1 MRLTAYPH
9 FLPTICLLALGL
21 AVAPARGQVET
32 AAQRAQQDAYRVRA
46 ARFLRGRTVAPAVG
60 QPGPEITTALA
71 LAGARTQHAAMVKT
85 GTEARVAH
93 PRLNGLNAGW
103 QAVGPNQIASLAY
116 GNVTGRLTSI
126 AIDPADATGNT
137 VYVGSTGGGVWK
149 STNAAGPAGSV
160 TFLPLTDTLP
170 VFSANAGTSAVPSL
184 STGALSI
191 QPGGGVGEVLLAG
204 TGDPNDATDSY
215 YGSGILRSADGG
227 STWTLVQESHDGV
240 AGNHSFLGLGTA
252 GFAWSGA
259 TAGLVVAAMSQA
271 VEGSLVNAAD
281 ATNSVM
287 GLYFSNDA
295 GVTWQM
301 ATVRDGSQTVQTPLP
316 SGENNGGNAATAVV
330 WNPLRRSFYAAV
342 RFHGIYQSTDGMN
355 WTRLP
360 AQPGAG
366 LTTAACP
373 TNPGMTGS
381 TTCPLFRSAL
391 AVQPVSGDLFALTV
405 DVNNVDQGL
414 WQDSCGASNGSC
426 TNASVTFATQIPAG
440 AMERGSGSQVIAQGD
455 YDLSLAAV
463 PAAAGDGANT
473 LLYAGTID
481 LFRCGFA
488 NGNGAACLLRNTT
501 NALNGCAAPAQVA
514 PAQHAIGVL
523 ALAAPLVYLGN
534 DGGLWRSSDGVA
546 ETGSVCSAG
555 DASHF
560 QNLNASLG
568 SLAEAVSLA
577 MHPSDADTLLLGV
590 GANGTA
596 LTAAA
601 SGFLPWTQVA
611 SGEGGYVAIDPV
623 TPANLYVSTGPGVS
637 VKFCSKGGSCTTADF
652 AGTPTIGAAQVGDD
666 ASLVDP
672 PFLLDPETPTSLVVG
687 TCRVWRGPAQD
698 GSSWSGANQ
707 LAQPFG
713 GPSNAV
719 CSATTNPVVRSLA
732 AGGPLSNAAAVQ
744 NAGSTVLYAGLAG
757 SLDGGGSLGGHL
769 FATTAGAT
777 AGPATAWTD
786 TAGTNV
792 TNDVASGHV
801 FNPGGFDLSSV
812 AADPHD
818 ATGKTVYATVMGFA
832 GNGVNAPHVYRSV
845 NGGTSW
851 TNISSNLPNAPANSV
866 VVDPND
872 ANTLYV
878 ALDTGV
884 YVTSQVATCTAA
896 NCWSVFG
903 ASLPNAPVIDLVA
916 SPGVPTGD
924 GRVGELRAATYGRGV
939 WQIPLL
945 TALNPLQPILSV
957 HPAALTFSAQEVA
970 TQSPAQTVTVTNSGD
985 APLTLSSITTT
996 GDFNETDGCTGA
1008 GSNVIGVGATCS
1020 VQVSFLPTLT
1030 GARTGVLTVFG
1041 NSRGGQATVTLNG
1054 AATAPGVIVLNPASV
1069 AFPATNIGAR
1079 SAPINI
1085 TISNT
1090 GGTTVALQT
1099 PLLGGADAGDFKTS
1113 ANSCGTSLPAQTGC
1127 TVSIVFQPL
1136 AAGARAASFSIS
1148 DDAGT
1153 QMAALSG
1160 TGTAPATDALSP
1172 PSLVFAAQV
1181 LNTTSGAQLV
1191 TLSNAGDVALT
1202 LISAQ
1207 VTSGDFTAV
1216 NSCGNSLNP
1225 RSTCTISVAYVPKAV
1240 GAETGVLTVADQFRS
1255 QAVALAGT
1263 GLAPAGV
1270 SLSPFAGLTFPVTG
1284 VGMTTDPQTVT
1295 LTNNG
1300 GVTLSLQG
1308 VAITGDFLIVAG
1320 SDTCPA
1326 SLPPAT
1332 ACTLQVVFQPTLG
1345 GTRTGTLT
1353 FMDSAGNSPQG
1364 LTLTGVGVDFTFAP
1378 SGQTTLT
1385 VASGTSA
1392 VYPFLLT
1399 AAAGTPGTASF
1410 TCLGAPVN
1418 ATCVVTP
1425 QAPSLAGTT
1434 SVIVTVATG
1443 VAPTTTMISSPGS
1456 RRGTDAAV
1464 LLAGLL
1470 LPLGCFV
1477 RPIRRRGLRAALAG
1491 SISLVMMALCG
1502 CGAGRAIPPSGGTGS
1517 NGTGVVTPSGSY
1529 SIAVSATSAGL
1540 TRTTNVTLI
1549 IQ

>member
-1 MRLTAYPH
+1 MA
-9 FLPTICLLALGL
+9 LA
-21 AVAPARGQVET
+21 
-32 AAQRAQQDAYRVRA
+32 A
-46 ARFLRGRTVAPAVG
+46 AR
-60 QPGPEITTALA
+60 Q
-71 LAGARTQHAAMVKT
+71 QHAAMVET
-85 GTEARVAH
+85 GSEARIAS
-93 PRLNGLNAGW
+93 PRLNGLNAAW

-149 STNAAGPAGSV
+149 STNAAGPASSV

-170 VFSANAGTSAVPSL
+170 VFSGNAGTSAVPSL
-184 STGALSI
+184 SIGALSI

-271 VEGSLVNAAD
+271 VEGSLVNAVD

-287 GLYFSNDA
+287 GLYFSTDA

-301 ATVRDGSQTVQTPLP
+301 ATVHDGSQTVQTPLP

-330 WNPLRRSFYAAV
+330 WNPLRQSFYAAV

-360 AQPGAG
+360 VQPGAG
-366 LTTAACP
+366 LTAAACP
-373 TNPGMTGS
+373 TNPGTTGS

-405 DVNNVDQGL
+405 DLNNVDQGL
-414 WQDSCGASNGSC
+414 WQDSCGASSGSC
-426 TNASVTFATQIPAG
+426 TNASVTFSTQIPAG
-440 AMERGSGSQVIAQGD
+440 VMERGAGSQVIAQGD

-463 PAAAGDGANT
+463 PAAAGDAANT

-514 PAQHAIGVL
+514 PAQHAIGAL

-546 ETGSVCSAG
+546 ETGSVCSAS

-560 QNLNASLG
+560 QNLNAALG
-568 SLAEAVSLA
+568 SLAESVSLA

-611 SGEGGYVAIDPV
+611 PGEGGYVAIDPV
-623 TPANLYVSTGPGVS
+623 TPTNLYVSTGPGVS
-637 VKFCSKGGSCTTADF
+637 VKFCAKGGSCAAADF
-652 AGTPTIGAAQVGDD
+652 GGTPTIGAAQVDND

-672 PFLLDPETPTSLVVG
+672 PFLLDPETPTSLLVG

-698 GSSWSGANQ
+698 GSSWSGADQ
-707 LAQPFG
+707 LAKPFG
-713 GPSNAV
+713 GPNNAV
-719 CSATTNPVVRSLA
+719 CSSTTNPLVRSLA
-732 AGGPLSNAAAVQ
+732 AGGPPSNAAAVQ

-777 AGPATAWTD
+777 AGPGTAWAD

-792 TNDVASGHV
+792 TNDIASGHL
-801 FNPGGFDLSSV
+801 FNPGGFDLSSI

-896 NCWSVFG
+896 NCWSAFG
-903 ASLPNAPVIDLVA
+903 ASLPNAPVIALVA
-916 SPGVPTGD
+916 SAGVPTGD

-945 TALNPLQPILSV
+945 TALNSLQPVISV
-957 HPAALTFSAQEVA
+957 NPPSLTFAAQAVA
-970 TQSPAQTVTVTNSGD
+970 TQSAAQIVTVTNTGN
-985 APLTLSSITTT
+985 AALNITSITTS
-996 GDFNETDGCTGA
+996 GDFSETDACTA
-1008 GSNVIGVGATCS
+1008 TGSNMIAVGATCT
-1020 VQVSFLPTLT
+1020 VRVTFLPTVV

-1041 NSRGGQATVTLNG
+1041 DSAGGQATVALNG
-1054 AATAPGVIVLNPASV
+1054 TATAPGAIVLSPASV
-1069 AFPATNIGAR
+1069 AFPATNIGAT

-1090 GGTTVALQT
+1090 GGTPVALQT
-1099 PLLGGADAGDFKTS
+1099 PVLGGANNGDFNIS
-1113 ANSCGTSLPAQTGC
+1113 ANTCGTSLLAQTGC
-1127 TVSIVFQPL
+1127 TVSIVFQPV
-1136 AAGARAASFSIS
+1136 ASGARSASLSIT
-1148 DDAGT
+1148 DDVGT
-1153 QMAALSG
+1153 QIATLTG
-1160 TGTAPATDALSP
+1160 TGTAPATDALTP
-1172 PSLVFAAQV
+1172 TSLVFAAQV
-1181 LNTTSGAQLV
+1181 LNTTSAAQLV

-1225 RSTCTISVAYVPKAV
+1225 HSTCTISVACVPKAV

-1255 QAVALAGT
+1255 QTVALAGT

-1270 SLSPFAGLTFPVTG
+1270 SLSPFAGLTFPTTG
-1284 VGMTTDPQTVT
+1284 VGMTTDAQTVT

-1300 GVTLSLQG
+1300 GVALTLRS

-1320 SDTCPA
+1320 SNICPG
-1326 SLPPAT
+1326 SLPPGT
-1332 ACTLQVVFQPTLG
+1332 ACTLQVVFQPTAG
-1345 GTRTGTLT
+1345 GSRTGSLT
-1353 FMDSAGNSPQG
+1353 FMDSAGNSPQV
-1364 LTLTGVGVDFTFAP
+1364 LTLTGLGVDFTFLP

-1425 QAPSLAGTT
+1425 QAPALAGTT

-1443 VAPTTTMISSPGS
+1443 VTPITAMASPAGSS
-1456 RRGTDAAV
+1456 RRMDARV
-1464 LLAGLL
+1464 FWVGLL
-1470 LPLGCFV
+1470 LPLGLMLGPV
-1477 RPIRRRGLRAALAG
+1477 RRRRLRAALAG
-1491 SISLVMMALCG
+1491 SISLVMLALSG

-1540 TRTTNVTLI
+1540 TMTTNVTLI